1 MKTDES
7 CSTCKNKEKLPLDC
21 PCNLCAYN
29 EQYVPDT
36 NMTYWEPRDITIK
49 MKNFT
54 QKEAKEYE
62 KSLDKLYKPLNY
74 DEHYADTAHQPI
86 EVMQAN
92 MTRDEFVGFLK
103 GNIIKYIC
111 RLGKKDEP
119 EKEAAKIRRYA
130 EWLEQA
136 VNGQTIDPRK

>member
-7 CSTCKNKEKLPLDC
+7 CSTCNHKEKSRSNY
-21 PCNLCAYN
+21 PCRSCVYN
-29 EQYVPDT
+29 EFAPNAT
-36 NMTYWEPRDITIK
+36 LHYWELRKDTIK
-49 MKNFT
+49 MKDFT
-54 QKEAKEYE
+54 QKEAEKYE
-62 KSLDKLYKPLNY
+62 QSLDKLYKPLNY
-74 DEHYADTAHQPI
+74 DKHYANTAHQPI

-103 GNIIKYIC
+103 GNIIKYVC

-119 EKEAAKIRRYA
+119 AKEAAKIRRYA

-136 VNGQTIDPRK
+136 VSGQTVDPRK